1 MDRMYPILADV
12 GGLTSQPIAKG
23 YVHMCIVVC
32 IVFAVVSSL
41 STCYSQLIHMPGYG
55 ELRGH
60 RGANGCR
67 HVSSQVVRVPHI
79 GRCSYTCSITWQG
92 STV

>member
-1 MDRMYPILADV
+1 MIYA
-12 GGLTSQPIAKG
+12 
-23 YVHMCIVVC
+23 HMH
-32 IVFAVVSSL
+32 IVFAIVSML

-67 HVSSQVVRVPHI
+67 HVSSQVPRVPII

>member
-1 MDRMYPILADV
+1 VDRMYPILADV
-12 GGLTSQPIAKG
+12 GGRTSQPIAKG
-23 YVHMCIVVC
+23 DVHMCIV
-32 IVFAVVSSL
+32 FAIVSSL

-55 ELRGH
+55 VLRGI
-60 RGANGCR
+60 RGANGWR
-67 HVSSQVVRVPHI
+67 HVFTQVPRVPII